1 MRYDIRHSIGDLVN
15 LVDDPY
21 GHNPWR
27 IVSIFIVGDNGII
40 DEKQRVM
47 YNLVSHDGDAGC
59 GVYNHEISPRGTEKR
74 KIYVTDPEIVE
85 MVQNMSP
92 GERDDLA
99 RKFEELIGW
108 KRGDKPGVK
117 FDIVED
123 E

>member
-1 MRYDIRHSIGDLVN
+1 
-15 LVDDPY
+15 
-21 GHNPWR
+21 
-27 IVSIFIVGDNGII
+27 VSIFIHGDDGVI
-40 DEKQRVM
+40 DEKYRVS

-59 GVYNHEISPRGTEKR
+59 GAYNHEISPPEPEKH

-85 MVQNMSP
+85 MVKNMSP
-92 GERDDLA
+92 EERDDLA

-108 KRGDKPGVK
+108 KRGDNPGVK